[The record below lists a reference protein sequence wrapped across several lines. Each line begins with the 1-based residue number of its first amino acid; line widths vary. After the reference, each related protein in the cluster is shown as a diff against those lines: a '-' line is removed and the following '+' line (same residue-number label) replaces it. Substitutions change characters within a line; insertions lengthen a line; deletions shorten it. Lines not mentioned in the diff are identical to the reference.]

1 MKIKNDNNLKRLA
14 LRADSTTFKIEEKVI
29 ALLLQKNWVKDFNDE
44 TYFGVALRLVIPG
57 DAYVDEV
64 YNAIRSLGIDWILSR
79 DFEAFLS
86 LKLMGDGDCPYCGG
100 ELDYAQPITNANSEV
115 SEEVEVLGH
124 EYRCTHCRREVISI
138 DTPNL

>member
-14 LRADSTTFKIEEKVI
+14 LRADSTTFEIEEKVI

-86 LKLMGDGDCPYCGG
+86 LKIMGDGDCPYCGG
-100 ELDYAQPITNANSEV
+100 ELDYAQPLTNANSEV

-138 DTPNL
+138 ETTNL

>member
-14 LRADSTTFKIEEKVI
+14 LRADSTTFEIEEKVI
-29 ALLLQKNWVKDFNDE
+29 ALILQKNWVKDFNDE

-57 DAYVDEV
+57 DTYVDEV

-100 ELDYAQPITNANSEV
+100 ELDYEQPLTNANAKE
-115 SEEVEVLGH
+115 SEEVEVLGD
-124 EYRCTHCRREVISI
+124 ECPCSHCRREVMRM
-138 DTPNL
+138 DAPNL

>member
-14 LRADSTTFKIEEKVI
+14 LRADSTTFEIEEKVI
-29 ALLLQKNWVKDFNDE
+29 ALLLQKSWVKDFNDE
-44 TYFGVALRLVIPG
+44 TYFGVTLRLVIPG
-57 DAYVDEV
+57 DTYVDEV

-100 ELDYAQPITNANSEV
+100 ELEYEQPITNANSEV
-115 SEEVEVLGH
+115 SEEV
-124 EYRCTHCRREVISI
+124 
-138 DTPNL
+138 